1 MVHVLFLIPNAAVV
15 DLNIDEVGHQNG
27 DKTDNQTDD
36 HHDAQ
41 IKTKD
46 IGGSQRVGR
55 GRHHAVSGG
64 GADGQ
69 AAGDIAHLHIDLGGN
84 GDADGDQD
92 NEGDIKEHR
101 DGQHEASQTQAPDG
115 ALLGERGNQLVG
127 DDVGSAAVTHQL
139 AQDGA
144 EADRQADA
152 GHHAAEAG
160 GDGVHCSHQVEAA
173 GHTHEQTGQNHADGS
188 VEFEDDDAEQDNCDC
203 DHQCYDQH
211 CGRYHRVSSFLFLC
225 FLHYY
230 LKPEL
235 SGGPPVHGRPPAARI
250 FQNRLPFSSKGRS

>member
-69 AAGDIAHLHIDLGGN
+69 AAGDIAHLHVDLGGN

-92 NEGDIKEHR
+92 NEGDVKEHR
-101 DGQHEASQTQAPDG
+101 DGQHEAGQAQAPDG
-115 ALLGERGNQLVG
+115 ALFRESGNQLVG

-160 GDGVHCSHQVEAA
+160 GDGVHCGHQVEAA
-173 GHTHEQTGQNHADGS
+173 GHTHEQAGQNHADGS
-188 VEFEDDDAEQDNCDC
+188 VEFEDDDAEQDDCDC

-211 CGRYHRVSSFLFLC
+211 CGRYHRVSSFLFC
-225 FLHYY
+225 V
-230 LKPEL
+230 
-235 SGGPPVHGRPPAARI
+235 SCTTI
-250 FQNRLPFSSKGRS
+250 